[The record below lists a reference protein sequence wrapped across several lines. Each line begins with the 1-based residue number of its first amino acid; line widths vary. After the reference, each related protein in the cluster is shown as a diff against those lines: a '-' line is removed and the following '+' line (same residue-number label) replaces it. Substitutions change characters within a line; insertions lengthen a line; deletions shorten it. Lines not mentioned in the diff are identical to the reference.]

1 VPEYI
6 DCCESQPPVPC
17 EHECRIPSAI
27 AGEIPLGRME
37 LETVDLDEEASIDTH
52 VDASDAGE
60 FDLLPNVQPLTFKSL
75 PNN

>member
-1 VPEYI
+1 
-6 DCCESQPPVPC
+6 
-17 EHECRIPSAI
+17 
-27 AGEIPLGRME
+27 ME